1 MNEIK
6 LVGNV
11 VKDPGVFDTKT
22 GKMGRLRMAVNNRR
36 GSGEDAKE
44 EVLFIDVK
52 LFGNTFKDLEY
63 FDLSKGDRISV
74 SGRLVMEEFVN
85 KDGNAVKD
93 YVIYAFSV
101 LKIAKGTQKSTTTS
115 SYSSDN
121 DDVAF

>member
-11 VKDPGVFDTKT
+11 VKDPAVFDTKT